1 VQNATAK
8 IEHEASISKVGEE
21 QIFYFLQRGISVE
34 KAVSLIMMG
43 FCKQVFNKLPMEF
56 AQEADRLLSF
66 RIEGNM

>member
-1 VQNATAK
+1 VQNSTAK
-8 IEHEASISKVGEE
+8 IEHEASVSKVGEE

-66 RIEGNM
+66 KIEGNM